1 MVRFEIAESKS
12 KFHFTGFDIEKI
24 EGHEYLKIDILVKC
38 PKEKDSTF
46 SIYIL
51 NDDFI
56 YDFVASLSLF
66 QDVTENIYVVYRNSK
81 LKFCFKF

>member
-1 MVRFEIAESKS
+1 MVRFEIAECKS

-46 SIYIL
+46 SIYVL
-51 NDDFI
+51 NNDDS
-56 YDFVASLSLF
+56 YDYIANLSLF
-66 QDVTENIYVVYRNSK
+66 QDVTENIYVVYKNSK
-81 LKFCFKF
+81 LKFGFKF